1 MKLLTTLALST
12 LLATTIYAKES
23 MAEDMRT
30 MLKAMQN
37 IEAAGFYN
45 DKETMK
51 KEVQV
56 LKAHLKSLKTDKA
69 HEYLPG
75 DKAYASK
82 FAKKRA
88 QMIEMYADDMLDAL
102 AVDKL
107 NDALEDYSLILRQC
121 SSCHSRIRSY

>member
-23 MAEDMRT
+23 MAEDMRI

-45 DKETMK
+45 DKEKMQQ
-51 KEVQV
+51 EVKT
-56 LKAHLKSLKTDKA
+56 LKAHLSSLKTDKA
-69 HEYLPG
+69 HSYLPG
-75 DKAYASK
+75 EKVHASK

-88 QMIEMYADDMLDAL
+88 QMIEMYADDMLDSLSA
-102 AVDKL
+102 DKL
-107 NDALEDYSLILRQC
+107 NDALENYSLILGQC
-121 SSCHSRIRSY
+121 TSCHSRIRSY

>member
-23 MAEDMRT
+23 MAEDMRV

-37 IEAAGFYN
+37 IQAAGFYN
-45 DKETMK
+45 DKEKMQQ
-51 KEVQV
+51 EVKT
-56 LKAHLKSLKTDKA
+56 LKAHLSSLKSDKT
-69 HEYLPG
+69 HGYLPG

-82 FAKKRA
+82 FVQKRA
-88 QMIEMYADDMLDAL
+88 KMIEIYADDMLDSL
-102 AVDKL
+102 AADKL
-107 NDALEDYSLILRQC
+107 DDALENYTLILGQC